1 MKFNE
6 MTIPAILNE
15 LGSRI
20 QRERLNRDMTQSE
33 LAQKAGVSLRTLQ
46 HVEAGR
52 GCTLFSLVGIL
63 RALDRL
69 SDLDGFLPEPGISPV
84 QLARM
89 KGHVRQRASG
99 KKQGG
104 GRS

>member
-6 MTIPAILNE
+6 MTVAAILNE

-20 QRERLNRDMTQSE
+20 QRERLNRDITQGD

-46 HVEAGR
+46 NVESGR

-63 RALDRL
+63 RALDRI
-69 SDLDGFLPEPGISPV
+69 SDLDGFLPEPGISPI

-89 KGHVRQRASG
+89 QGHVRQRATG
-99 KKQGG
+99 KKQGR